1 MKVKLPLNEV
11 LGLHTED
18 ISFHT
23 PAHNGGILNPTLASA
38 KYDVTELAYSD
49 NLLFPEGVIAES
61 EELVSRAYGFDGK
74 SVYSTAGATALIH
87 AAIYARAPYGN
98 ILVYGNAHRSAYSAL
113 RRAGAKAYRYSGGD
127 LAGALRSSKAATLFV
142 TSPDYYGNTLPL
154 GEIGKIAARYRADVI
169 VDASHGAHFAFSS
182 KLPDSATLYFDTVI
196 HSAHKTLPVLTGGAI
211 AHVKREKETEFMRA
225 FRDVHTTS
233 PSYPVMASTEWAAAY
248 MRANGEQLY
257 AGVFDHIARFKE
269 RVGGLPLRVADVD
282 DFTRLVVYSEEAP
295 AICARLAEQGIYP
308 ECYDGEKVT
317 FIVTPFN
324 AAKLGNVANI
334 LSDFPYAGAKR
345 ARAPLPELPEGLTE
359 LTFGFE
365 AERVSLRE
373 AAGRILYEGVG
384 AYPPGAPVLVP
395 GEYITPE
402 KRDILLELCA
412 RDDLSL
418 VGLEKGGVLVLK

>member
-1 MKVKLPLNEV
+1 MKLPLNEA

-23 PAHNGGILNPTLASA
+23 PAHNGGILNPALAAA
-38 KYDVTELAYSD
+38 KYDVTELPYSD
-49 NLLFPEGVIAES
+49 NLLFAEGVIAES

-98 ILVYGNAHRSAYSAL
+98 ILVYGNAHRSVYSAL
-113 RRAGAKAYRYSGGD
+113 RRSGAKA
-127 LAGALRSSKAATLFV
+127 
-142 TSPDYYGNTLPL
+142 GNTLPL
-154 GEIGKIAARYRADVI
+154 MEIKTIAARAKADVI
-169 VDASHGAHFAFSS
+169 VDASHGAHFAFSH

-196 HSAHKTLPVLTGGAI
+196 HSVHKTLPVLTGGAV
-211 AHVKREKETEFMRA
+211 AHIGKGKEEEFIRA

-233 PSYPVMASTEWAAAY
+233 PSYPVMASVEWAAAY
-248 MRANGEQLY
+248 MRANGEELY
-257 AGVFDHIARFKE
+257 DGVLGHIARFRE
-269 RVGGLPLRVADVD
+269 SVRSLPLEVADND
-282 DFTRLVVYSEEAP
+282 DPTRLVAYSDFAP
-295 AICARLAEQGIYP
+295 AIYARLAAHGIYA
-308 ECYDGEKVT
+308 ECCDGEKIA

-324 AAKLGNVANI
+324 ASELERVSGV
-334 LSDFPYAGAKR
+334 LSDFPFESAKGAC
-345 ARAPLPELPEGLTE
+345 APLPEIPKELTE
-359 LTFGFE
+359 LTFGVG

-373 AAGRILYEGVG
+373 ATGRILYEGVG
-384 AYPPGAPVLVP
+384 AYPPGAPVMVP

-402 KRDILLELCA
+402 KRDILLELSA

>member
-1 MKVKLPLNEV
+1 MKLPLNEA

-23 PAHNGGILNPTLASA
+23 PAHNGGILNPALAAA
-38 KYDVTELAYSD
+38 KYDVTELPYSD
-49 NLLFPEGVIAES
+49 NLLFAEGVIAES
-61 EELVSRAYGFDGK
+61 EELVSRAYGFDGE

-113 RRAGAKAYRYSGGD
+113 RRSGAKAYRYSGDD
-127 LAGALRSSKAATLFV
+127 LASALRISEAATLFV

-154 GEIGKIAARYRADVI
+154 MEIKTIAARAKADVI
-169 VDASHGAHFAFSS
+169 VDASHGAHFAFSH

-196 HSAHKTLPVLTGGAI
+196 HSAHKTLPVLTGGAV
-211 AHVKREKETEFMRA
+211 AHIGKGKEEEFMRA

-233 PSYPVMASTEWAAAY
+233 PSYPVMASVEWAAAY
-248 MRANGEQLY
+248 MRANGEELY
-257 AGVFDHIARFKE
+257 DGVLGHIARFTE
-269 RVGGLPLRVADVD
+269 SVGKLPLRVADVD
-282 DFTRLVVYSEEAP
+282 DFTRLVVYSEKAY
-295 AICARLAEQGIYP
+295 AICARLTARGIYP
-308 ECYDGEKVT
+308 ECCDGEKIT

-324 AAKLGNVANI
+324 ASELERVSGA
-334 LSDFPYAGAKR
+334 LSDFPFESAKG
-345 ARAPLPELPEGLTE
+345 ARAPLPEIPKELTE
-359 LTFGFE
+359 LTFGVG

-373 AAGRILYEGVG
+373 ATGRILYEGVG
-384 AYPPGAPVLVP
+384 AYPPGAPVMVP

-402 KRDILLELCA
+402 KRDILLELSA